1 MERPSAAK
9 KKNQN
14 NAKAKRAHG
23 GEIQPEKSFGGS
35 DFQLDKTPWILV
47 SAGDWRAASASQSL
61 LSPYKKQAIC
71 LLFSWITQGEAHKS
85 AGTAKKQLSVDPR
98 SFPASQVEF
107 LPLICQPKC
116 SKTHGTGASWAHTS
130 GPGGFWSPDFPFPS
144 RRAVPLQLRNR
155 NQPSENPR
163 WESFPMVVAEPPP
176 KISSQTRAGAVFRE
190 RFKEREPKKINK

>member
-85 AGTAKKQLSVDPR
+85 AKSSFLLIPAPSQRLRLSFCHKSDGPNAQKIMAWERVGRTPR
-98 SFPASQVEF
+98 VQAGF
-107 LPLICQPKC
+107 
-116 SKTHGTGASWAHTS
+116 GARISH
-130 GPGGFWSPDFPFPS
+130 FH
-144 RRAVPLQLRNR
+144 
-155 NQPSENPR
+155 
-163 WESFPMVVAEPPP
+163 VAEPSPSSCTTA
-176 KISSQTRAGAVFRE
+176 ISHQRIPAGKAFPWWWLNLLQKSAAKRE
-190 RFKEREPKKINK
+190 RVPFSANILKNVSQKK